1 MCLKWSYVRFEYK
14 SNTTIIWGEN
24 SISRNAG
31 QNYIYFIET
40 FETLRFIKSLEA

>member
-1 MCLKWSYVRFEYK
+1 MVVLYVRIGFEYK